1 MTVLTFRDFIFRA
14 QHHIAAKFG
23 AAAIPHWHTYRVR
36 FFFDESPD
44 QDALSLALS
53 QRYQHLHGIALNS
66 LIADTSDEGLAAWF
80 LEDAQAI
87 APCTKIIVENDYQRG
102 AEASRWS

>member
-1 MTVLTFRDFIFRA
+1 VTVLTFRDFIFRA

-36 FFFDESPD
+36 FFFSESLD
-44 QDALSLALS
+44 QDALSLALAH
-53 QRYQHLHGIALNS
+53 RYQRMHGVALNS

-80 LEDAQAI
+80 LEDAQGI
-87 APCTKIIVENDYQRG
+87 APCAKIIVQNDYQRG
-102 AEASRWS
+102 AEASR